1 MARGGRFT
9 GDVGNDGDNVDD
21 GENDGGDAEDK
32 AFDEDKG
39 NRCVRLA
46 DQLRLTAESLAAF
59 LSSVDRFLTTPS
71 SSYPPCSLVLIY
83 FKINQSNFIFWASI
97 LLKVGRTG
105 GGRSWVWR
113 KAVWRSPCQLCCLTP
128 HCSRISWTHF
138 RVSGG
143 GGG

>member
-1 MARGGRFT
+1 MTELMARGGRFT

-21 GENDGGDAEDK
+21 GENDNGDAEDK

-71 SSYPPCSLVLIY
+71 SSYPPCSLMLISDSVTHY
-83 FKINQSNFIFWASI
+83 RGISAKAPGGWGFIF
-97 LLKVGRTG
+97 
-105 GGRSWVWR
+105 
-113 KAVWRSPCQLCCLTP
+113 C
-128 HCSRISWTHF
+128 
-138 RVSGG
+138 
-143 GGG
+143 